1 MSSPAAERIRKRFA
15 RPVTVGNGEKFFVR
29 SLTVKEHR
37 RLDSVSDA
45 TLTTEQNNIR
55 RNGLFYALALCEDEN
70 ATPIY
75 PQAEGEPDADW
86 SARVMEEMTD
96 IQPEAIADLLEAIH
110 SNGKAA
116 KAEAVIKN

>member
-1 MSSPAAERIRKRFA
+1 MSSSAAERIRKRFA
-15 RPVTVGNGEKFFVR
+15 RPVTLGNGETFFVR
-29 SLTVKEHR
+29 SLKFREHR
-37 RLDSVSDA
+37 RLDAISDD
-45 TLTTEQNNIR
+45 TLTTEQNNNR

-75 PQAEGEPDADW
+75 PQAEGESDADW

-96 IQPEAIADLLEAIH
+96 IQPEAIADLLDAIH

>member
-1 MSSPAAERIRKRFA
+1 M
-15 RPVTVGNGEKFFVR
+15 
-29 SLTVKEHR
+29 
-37 RLDSVSDA
+37 
-45 TLTTEQNNIR
+45 
-55 RNGLFYALALCEDEN
+55 ALCEDEN